1 MFKSFIYLSACC
13 IAVFIF
19 LSSCTTSPSTI
30 ALPQGV
36 VLLEEVNAVEGE
48 ITIPYRK
55 YQLQNGLIVILHQ
68 DHSDPLVHI
77 DVTYHVGSS
86 REQLGKSG
94 FAHFFEHM
102 MFQGSKN
109 VADEQHFK
117 VVTQSGGN
125 L

>member
-1 MFKSFIYLSACC
+1 MLMKTRL
-13 IAVFIF
+13 IF
-19 LSSCTTSPSTI
+19 L
-30 ALPQGV
+30 LK
-36 VLLEEVNAVEGE
+36 
-48 ITIPYRK
+48 K
-55 YQLQNGLIVILHQ
+55 YKLANGLTVVLHQ
-68 DHSDPLVHI
+68 DNSDPLVHV

-117 VVTQSGGN
+117 VVTQSGGDLN
-125 L
+125 GTTNSDRTNYFETVPK